1 MLKVKTIRL
10 LILHSSRGSEAP
22 SSGYWLRRVFSWLL
36 VTQDI
41 SWAAGKLGCWW
52 GLQSL
57 TGLTETGESTAW
69 FTRLA
74 FGRSQLL
81 PGWFSQRE
89 RERQRDPGGFLS
101 WLLPYGCGTVGT
113 SLNGWTRVPS
123 LVEGADCHSNYLL
136 GRMWQRNGTWTVLTA
151 GLGTESALHNRQQL
165 LWIHDSAIHCV
176 IYLVWQRLLNHRAR
190 WNKSSL
196 YPRHRWGTT

>member
-22 SSGYWLRRVFSWLL
+22 SSGYWLRRVFSWLA

-57 TGLTETGESTAW
+57 TGLTETGESTSW
-69 FTRLA
+69 FTHLA

-101 WLLPYGCGTVGT
+101 WLLPYGCGTVDT

-123 LVEGADCHSNYLL
+123 LVEGADCHSSYLL
-136 GRMWQRNGTWTVLTA
+136 GRMQQCNGTWTVLTT
-151 GLGTESALHNRQQL
+151 GLGTEPSAVTL
-165 LWIHDSAIHCV
+165 DSWLCHSLCDLPPMTETPEPQSQTEQVLPVPQTQMRDKV
-176 IYLVWQRLLNHRAR
+176 IQI
-190 WNKSSL
+190 
-196 YPRHRWGTT
+196 